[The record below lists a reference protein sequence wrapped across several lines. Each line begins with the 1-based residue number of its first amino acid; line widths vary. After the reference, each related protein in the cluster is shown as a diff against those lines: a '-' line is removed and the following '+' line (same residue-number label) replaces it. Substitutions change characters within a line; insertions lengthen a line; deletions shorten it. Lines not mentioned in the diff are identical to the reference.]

1 MADNVNIQ
9 ESPPEVQF
17 AGVNR
22 WLRENLFSSTGSAIL
37 TFVSIGALIGLFRSI
52 IGFFISPERE
62 WTAITYNLRLYMVQ
76 AYPESDF
83 IRVWITIGLVMG
95 LLGLTWGF
103 NSVNEKSSLKST
115 GTTLMKVFSSLFLL
129 VLIAPTSVVIDKVEG
144 TVAEVFQQEL
154 RIYLL
159 AVLAGLILVSYFI
172 RTKLASQEVS
182 KDYLNIGYVGLL
194 VVSIWLIKVPTVTF
208 DSSNVRIEP
217 DPLLPLAASTKNPW
231 TALYLLLVVT
241 FFIGRYLNSKNLTS
255 FKRILPVSWLLTPL
269 VVVTW
274 IYRKP
279 DFTLSQITTLDL
291 PVILGFSAIGYLVIN
306 YLNSE
311 KLMQYQR
318 YFVYGSLI
326 IAVVV
331 FSLPVLRQLKL
342 LFFLLWIL
350 ISVAPT
356 IANSKESAR
365 SLFIVWSVAI
375 TILILLMRG
384 GTSETLIVVP
394 GSSIYGGFALTWV
407 LAFFGIAISFPF
419 GVMLALGRTSS
430 LPIIRII
437 CTAIIELVRSVPFIT
452 WLFFGSVM
460 LTFFLP
466 AGVEFDEVVRAVVVT
481 SIFSA
486 AYLAEN
492 VRGGLQSIS
501 KGQFEAADAVGL
513 STLQRISLIVMPQA
527 LRAVIPPIVSQ
538 VISLFKDTSLVAIV
552 GLFDL
557 LYIGSKV
564 IPNQSQGANFLG
576 TIQENILFCAVF
588 YWIFTY
594 SFARRSMKIEK
605 RLGLGE
611 R

>member
-17 AGVNR
+17 AGVSR
-22 WLRENLFSSTGSAIL
+22 WLRENLFSSTGSSIL
-37 TFVSIGALIGLFRSI
+37 TFISIGALVGLFRSI

-208 DSSNVRIEP
+208 DASNVRIEP

-279 DFTLSQITTLDL
+279 DFTLSQITTLDV

-576 TIQENILFCAVF
+576 TIQENILFCAIF

>member
-144 TVAEVFQQEL
+144 TVVEVFQQEL

-159 AVLAGLILVSYFI
+159 AVFAGLILVSYFI

-576 TIQENILFCAVF
+576 TIQENILFCAIF

>member
-1 MADNVNIQ
+1 MADDVNIQ

-37 TFVSIGALIGLFRSI
+37 TFISISALIGLFRSI

-103 NSVNEKSSLKST
+103 NSINEKSSLKST
-115 GTTLMKVFSSLFLL
+115 GTTMMKVFSSLFLL

-144 TVAEVFQQEL
+144 TVVDVFQQEL

-159 AVLAGLILVSYFI
+159 AILAGLILISYFI
-172 RTKLASQEVS
+172 RTKLSTQEIS
-182 KDYLNIGYVGLL
+182 KDYLNIGYIGLL
-194 VVSIWLIKVPTVTF
+194 VISIWLIRVPTVTF
-208 DSSNVRIEP
+208 DSSNVRVEP

-279 DFTLSQITTLDL
+279 DFTVSQITTLDL
-291 PVILGFSAIGYLVIN
+291 PVILGFSVIGYLVIN

-311 KLMQYQR
+311 KLIQYQR

-466 AGVEFDEVVRAVVVT
+466 SGVEFDEVVRAVVVT

-576 TIQENILFCAVF
+576 TIQENILFCAIF

>member
-279 DFTLSQITTLDL
+279 DFTLSQITTVDF

-576 TIQENILFCAVF
+576 TIQENILFCAIF

>member
-22 WLRENLFSSTGSAIL
+22 WLGENLFSSTGSAIL

-144 TVAEVFQQEL
+144 TVVDVFQQEL

-194 VVSIWLIKVPTVTF
+194 VISIWLIKVPTVTF

-241 FFIGRYLNSKNLTS
+241 FFIGGYLNSKNLTS

-279 DFTLSQITTLDL
+279 DFTLSQITTVDL

-384 GTSETLIVVP
+384 GSSETLIVVP

-576 TIQENILFCAVF
+576 TIQENILFCAIF

>member
-144 TVAEVFQQEL
+144 TVVEVFQQEL
-154 RIYLL
+154 RVYLL
-159 AVLAGLILVSYFI
+159 AVLAVLILVSYFI

-311 KLMQYQR
+311 KLIQYQR
-318 YFVYGSLI
+318 YFVYVSLI

-576 TIQENILFCAVF
+576 TIQENILFCAIF

>member
-144 TVAEVFQQEL
+144 TVVDVFQQEL

-182 KDYLNIGYVGLL
+182 KDYLNIGYIGLL

-279 DFTLSQITTLDL
+279 DFTLSQITTVDL

-576 TIQENILFCAVF
+576 TIQENILFCAIF

>member
-1 MADNVNIQ
+1 MADNVNIK

-22 WLRENLFSSTGSAIL
+22 WLRENLFSSTGSSIL
-37 TFVSIGALIGLFRSI
+37 TFISIGALVGLFRSI

-115 GTTLMKVFSSLFLL
+115 GTALMKVFSSLFLL

-144 TVAEVFQQEL
+144 TVVEVFQQEL

-172 RTKLASQEVS
+172 RTKLAGQEVS

-279 DFTLSQITTLDL
+279 DFTLSQITTVDL
-291 PVILGFSAIGYLVIN
+291 PVILGFSALGYLVIN

-466 AGVEFDEVVRAVVVT
+466 AGVEFDEVVRAIVVT

-576 TIQENILFCAVF
+576 TIQENILFCAIF

>member
-1 MADNVNIQ
+1 M
-9 ESPPEVQF
+9 
-17 AGVNR
+17 
-22 WLRENLFSSTGSAIL
+22 
-37 TFVSIGALIGLFRSI
+37 
-52 IGFFISPERE
+52 
-62 WTAITYNLRLYMVQ
+62 
-76 AYPESDF
+76 
-83 IRVWITIGLVMG
+83 
-95 LLGLTWGF
+95 
-103 NSVNEKSSLKST
+103 
-115 GTTLMKVFSSLFLL
+115 
-129 VLIAPTSVVIDKVEG
+129 
-144 TVAEVFQQEL
+144 
-154 RIYLL
+154 
-159 AVLAGLILVSYFI
+159 
-172 RTKLASQEVS
+172 
-182 KDYLNIGYVGLL
+182 
-194 VVSIWLIKVPTVTF
+194 
-208 DSSNVRIEP
+208 
-217 DPLLPLAASTKNPW
+217 
-231 TALYLLLVVT
+231 
-241 FFIGRYLNSKNLTS
+241 
-255 FKRILPVSWLLTPL
+255 
-269 VVVTW
+269 
-274 IYRKP
+274 
-279 DFTLSQITTLDL
+279 
-291 PVILGFSAIGYLVIN
+291 
-306 YLNSE
+306 
-311 KLMQYQR
+311 
-318 YFVYGSLI
+318 
-326 IAVVV
+326 
-331 FSLPVLRQLKL
+331 
-342 LFFLLWIL
+342 
-350 ISVAPT
+350 
-356 IANSKESAR
+356 
-365 SLFIVWSVAI
+365 
-375 TILILLMRG
+375 
-384 GTSETLIVVP
+384 
-394 GSSIYGGFALTWV
+394 TWV

-576 TIQENILFCAVF
+576 TIQENILFCAIF

>member
-1 MADNVNIQ
+1 MADSVNIQ

-22 WLRENLFSSTGSAIL
+22 WLRENLFSSTGSSIL
-37 TFVSIGALIGLFRSI
+37 TFISIGALVGLFRSI

-144 TVAEVFQQEL
+144 TVVEVFQQEL

-159 AVLAGLILVSYFI
+159 AVLAGLILASYFI

-576 TIQENILFCAVF
+576 TIQENILFCAIF

>member
-576 TIQENILFCAVF
+576 TIQENILFCAIF

>member
-1 MADNVNIQ
+1 MSDNINTQ

-22 WLRENLFSSTGSAIL
+22 WLRENLFSSTGSSIL
-37 TFVSIGALIGLFRSI
+37 TFLSIGVIIGLFRSI

-83 IRVWITIGLVMG
+83 IRVWITIGVVMG

-103 NSVNEKSSLKST
+103 NSISEKVSLKST
-115 GTTLMKVFSSLFLL
+115 STSYMKLFSSLFLL
-129 VLIAPTSVVIDKVEG
+129 VLIAPSSVVVDKVEG
-144 TVAEVFQQEL
+144 TQVEVFQQSL
-154 RIYLL
+154 RLYLL
-159 AVLAGLILVSYFI
+159 GIFGILLLLSYLV
-172 RTKLASQEVS
+172 RTKLSNQEAS
-182 KDYLNIGYVGLL
+182 KDYLNLFYVGLL
-194 VVSIWLIKVPTVTF
+194 VVTLWIIKVPTVTF
-208 DSSNVRIEP
+208 DSSNVRLDP
-217 DPLLPLAASTKNPW
+217 DPLMPLATSTKTPW
-231 TALYLLLVVT
+231 TYLYVLLIAT
-241 FFIGRYLNSKNLTS
+241 FFIGKYLNSKNVS
-255 FKRILPVSWLLTPL
+255 VVKRVLPVSWLLTPL

-279 DFTLSQITTLDL
+279 DFTLTQIATLDL
-291 PVILGFSAIGYLVIN
+291 PVILGFSVVGYLVIN

-318 YFVYGSLI
+318 YFIYGSLLI
-326 IAVVV
+326 SVIV
-331 FSLPVLRQLKL
+331 FTLPVLGQLKL

-356 IANSKESAR
+356 VANSKESAR
-365 SLFIVWSVAI
+365 SLFIVWTVAI
-375 TILILLMRG
+375 AILILLMRG
-384 GTSETLIVVP
+384 GSSDSLIVVP

-419 GVMLALGRTSS
+419 GVMLALGRTSTF
-430 LPIIRII
+430 PIIRII
-437 CTAIIELVRSVPFIT
+437 CTALIELVRSVPFIT

-466 AGVEFDEVVRAVVVT
+466 SGVEFDEVVRAVVVT

-576 TIQENILFCAVF
+576 TIQENILFCAIF
-588 YWIFTY
+588 YWLFTY

>member
-172 RTKLASQEVS
+172 TTKLASQEVS

-279 DFTLSQITTLDL
+279 DFTLSQITTVDL

-331 FSLPVLRQLKL
+331 FLLPVLRQLKL

-466 AGVEFDEVVRAVVVT
+466 TGVEFDEVVRAIVVT

-576 TIQENILFCAVF
+576 TIQENILFCAIF

>member
-279 DFTLSQITTLDL
+279 DFTLSQITTVDL
-291 PVILGFSAIGYLVIN
+291 PVILGFSAIGYFVIN

-318 YFVYGSLI
+318 NFVYGSLI

-576 TIQENILFCAVF
+576 TIQENILFCAIF

>member
-115 GTTLMKVFSSLFLL
+115 GTNLMKVFSSLFLL

-159 AVLAGLILVSYFI
+159 AVFAGLILVSYFI

-576 TIQENILFCAVF
+576 TIQENILFCAIF

>member
-159 AVLAGLILVSYFI
+159 AVFAGLILVSYFI

-241 FFIGRYLNSKNLTS
+241 FFIGRYLNSKNITS

-279 DFTLSQITTLDL
+279 DFTLSQITTVDL

-576 TIQENILFCAVF
+576 TIQENILFCAIF

>member
-9 ESPPEVQF
+9 ENPPEVQF

-37 TFVSIGALIGLFRSI
+37 TFISIGALIGLFRSI

-83 IRVWITIGLVMG
+83 IRVWITIGLIMG

-103 NSVNEKSSLKST
+103 NSVNEKSSLKLT
-115 GTTLMKVFSSLFLL
+115 GTALMKVFSSLFLL
-129 VLIAPTSVVIDKVEG
+129 VLIAPSSVVIDKVEG
-144 TVAEVFQQEL
+144 TVVEVFQQEL

-159 AVLAGLILVSYFI
+159 AVLAGLILVSYFV
-172 RTKLASQEVS
+172 RTKLARQEVS

-194 VVSIWLIKVPTVTF
+194 VVAIWLIKVPTVTF

-231 TALYLLLVVT
+231 TALYLLLVLS

-255 FKRILPVSWLLTPL
+255 LKRILPVSWLLTPL

-279 DFTLSQITTLDL
+279 DFTLSQITTVDL

-326 IAVVV
+326 TAVVV

-466 AGVEFDEVVRAVVVT
+466 AGVEFDEVVRAIVVT

-576 TIQENILFCAVF
+576 TIQENILFCAIF

>member
-1 MADNVNIQ
+1 
-9 ESPPEVQF
+9 
-17 AGVNR
+17 
-22 WLRENLFSSTGSAIL
+22 
-37 TFVSIGALIGLFRSI
+37 
-52 IGFFISPERE
+52 
-62 WTAITYNLRLYMVQ
+62 MVQ

-159 AVLAGLILVSYFI
+159 AVFAGLILVSYFI

-311 KLMQYQR
+311 KFMQYQR

-576 TIQENILFCAVF
+576 TIQENILFCAIF

>member
-279 DFTLSQITTLDL
+279 DFTLSQITTLDV

-576 TIQENILFCAVF
+576 TIQENILFCAIF

>member
-1 MADNVNIQ
+1 MSEDIDLQ

-22 WLRENLFSSTGSAIL
+22 WLRENLFSSTGSSIL
-37 TFVSIGALIGLFRSI
+37 TFVSIAAIGGLFRSI

-83 IRVWITIGLVMG
+83 GRVWITVGLVIG

-103 NSVNEKSSLKST
+103 NTVNEKVLVKSIFT
-115 GTTLMKVFSSLFLL
+115 NLLKVFASLTLL
-129 VLIAPTSVVIDKVEG
+129 VIIAPTNVVIDKVEG
-144 TVAEVFQQEL
+144 TTAEVLQSSL
-154 RIYLL
+154 RYYLVGVFL
-159 AVLAGLILVSYFI
+159 VATLVSFLV
-172 RTKLASQEVS
+172 RTRFYKQSVL
-182 KDYLNIGYVGLL
+182 KDYVSLFYVGLL
-194 VVSIWLIKVPTVTF
+194 VLAVWLIRVPTVTF

-217 DPLLPLAASTKNPW
+217 DPLLPLAASTKTPW
-231 TALYLLLVVT
+231 TALYVLLIGMFL
-241 FFIGRYLNSKNLTS
+241 IGRILNSRKVTLL
-255 FKRILPVSWLLTPL
+255 KRVIPVSWLLTPL
-269 VVVTW
+269 IVVTW

-279 DFTLSQITTLDL
+279 DFTLGQIASIDL
-291 PVILGFSAIGYLVIN
+291 PLIVGFSLVGYLAIN
-306 YLNSE
+306 YLNTESLA
-311 KLMQYQR
+311 KYQR
-318 YFVYGSLI
+318 YIVYGTLLLSVFVYT
-326 IAVVV
+326 
-331 FSLPVLRQLKL
+331 LPVMRQVKL
-342 LFFLLWIL
+342 LLFLFWIL
-350 ISVAPT
+350 VTVAPT
-356 IANSKESAR
+356 IANSKETAR
-365 SLFIVWSVAI
+365 SLFITWTVATAI
-375 TILILLMRG
+375 IVLLMRG
-384 GTSETLIVVP
+384 GTSESLIVVP
-394 GSSIYGGFALTWV
+394 GSSIYGGFALTWL

-419 GVMLALGRTSS
+419 GVMLALGRTSTF
-430 LPIIRII
+430 PIIRII

-460 LTFFLP
+460 LTLFLP
-466 AGVEFDEVVRAVVVT
+466 KGVEFDEVVRAIVVT

-486 AYLAEN
+486 SYLAEN
-492 VRGGLQSIS
+492 VRGGLQSIN

-513 STLQRISLIVMPQA
+513 STVQRITLIIMPQA

-576 TIQENILFCAVF
+576 TIQENILFCAIF

>member
-279 DFTLSQITTLDL
+279 DFTLSQITTVDL
-291 PVILGFSAIGYLVIN
+291 PVILGFSALGYLVIN

-576 TIQENILFCAVF
+576 TIQENILFCAIF

>member
-159 AVLAGLILVSYFI
+159 AVFAVLILVSYFI

-269 VVVTW
+269 IVVTW

-279 DFTLSQITTLDL
+279 DFTLSQITTVDL

-576 TIQENILFCAVF
+576 TIQENILFCAIF